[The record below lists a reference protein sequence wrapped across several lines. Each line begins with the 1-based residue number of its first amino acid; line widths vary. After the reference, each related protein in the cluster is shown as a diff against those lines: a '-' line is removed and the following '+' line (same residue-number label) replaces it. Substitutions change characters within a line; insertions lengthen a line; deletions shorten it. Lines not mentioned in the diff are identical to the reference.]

1 MSLGLHW
8 GSTERPEDPSGFIYF
23 DVVTAYS
30 QDYKGKVTSHP
41 VDSGAN
47 ITDHFIKENP
57 TFSLSGV
64 ISGVDISPI
73 PSLIRDFQGL
83 QPNNANPQPEPISV
97 NSGTSGLLQFLPDSI
112 GQFLNLG
119 NPIAEL
125 GNNGLRNDF
134 TEEVRDSLVG
144 ILSGVKYNPKTDRY
158 DSFIQTVEIYE
169 FDGYNIKSIV
179 FDLVLTN
186 FKIRQD
192 VNTGD
197 ALYFEC
203 SLEQVTFA
211 TLEKT
216 ELPQDVQNALKKKA
230 TPTAKK
236 GKKGSTPKDCATA
249 QEAGDTT
256 APTTPAEDLDPL
268 RKQ

>member
-1 MSLGLHW
+1 M
-8 GSTERPEDPSGFIYF
+8 
-23 DVVTAYS
+23 
-30 QDYKGKVTSHP
+30 
-41 VDSGAN
+41 
-47 ITDHFIKENP
+47 
-57 TFSLSGV
+57 
-64 ISGVDISPI
+64 
-73 PSLIRDFQGL
+73 

-134 TEEVRDSLVG
+134 TEEVRDSLIG

-197 ALYFEC
+197 ALYFDC

-216 ELPQDVQNALKKKA
+216 ELPQDVQNALKKKV

-236 GKKGSTPKDCATA
+236 GKKGSTPKDCAAA

-256 APTTPAEDLDPL
+256 APATPAEDLDPL